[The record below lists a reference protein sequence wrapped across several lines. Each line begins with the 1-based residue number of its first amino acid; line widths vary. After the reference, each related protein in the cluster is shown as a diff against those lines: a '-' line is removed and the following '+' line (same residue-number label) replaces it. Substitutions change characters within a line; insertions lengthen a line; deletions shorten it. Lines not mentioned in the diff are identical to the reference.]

1 MRVRVSKP
9 DRSPSDFVSRV
20 RQEPFVVV
28 LLDEIEKA
36 HPDVFDVL
44 LGLFDE
50 GRLTDRHGRT
60 TNFKSAFVIMT
71 SNLGAT
77 RRQSIGFGDEPGGKY
92 ESEVK
97 SFFRPE
103 FFNRID
109 AVVTFQPLSWETCV
123 AITRKELDEIA
134 RREGLVKRRLRV
146 SCSEGLVE
154 RLTKTGF
161 DPRYGARPLQRTLE
175 TEVVA
180 KLSHFLVE
188 HADLRDSELLLD
200 FGDDETIAIHVQ

>member
-1 MRVRVSKP
+1 MR
-9 DRSPSDFVSRV
+9 
-20 RQEPFVVV
+20 QQPFAVV
-28 LLDEIEKA
+28 LLDEVEKA

-60 TNFKSAFVIMT
+60 TNFKSALVIMT
-71 SNLGAT
+71 SNLGAG
-77 RRQSIGFGDEPGGKY
+77 RRQSIGFEDDPGGKY

-109 AVVTFQPLSWETCV
+109 AVVTFEPLDWETCL

-134 RREGLVKRRLRV
+134 RREGFLKRNLRLT
-146 SCSEGLVE
+146 CSDRLVE
-154 RLTKTGF
+154 HLTRNGF

-188 HADLRDSELLLD
+188 HAGLRDAELHVE
-200 FGDDETIAIHVQ
+200 FTAEESIAIRLR